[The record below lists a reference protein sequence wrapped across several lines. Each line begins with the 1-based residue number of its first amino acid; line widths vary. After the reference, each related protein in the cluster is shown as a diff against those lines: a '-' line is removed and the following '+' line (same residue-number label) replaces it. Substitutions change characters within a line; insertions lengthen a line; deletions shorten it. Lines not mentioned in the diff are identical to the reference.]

1 MSLHAHSLVRWRYRP
16 DSMSGPSERRHL
28 VWPLDTLPV
37 LRAHAARCNA
47 NDRRL
52 IAERVAT
59 LTREVAVSACMTGTG
74 KELVHATRFM
84 ARLFWARPWPPT
96 ALLYLPALWTPPAL
110 RGPLARGLRA
120 LGWDWRRR
128 PSRRHGY
135 LR

>member
-1 MSLHAHSLVRWRYRP
+1 
-16 DSMSGPSERRHL
+16 
-28 VWPLDTLPV
+28 
-37 LRAHAARCNA
+37 
-47 NDRRL
+47 
-52 IAERVAT
+52 
-59 LTREVAVSACMTGTG
+59 MTGTG